1 MPSFY
6 AFGLLVAAALFGLLT
21 PDRGWAAGLL
31 FLASI
36 GMCFAAVAGLLP

>member
-1 MPSFY
+1 MPAFY

-31 FLASI
+31 FVASVA
-36 GMCFAAVAGLLP
+36 MCVAAIMGVLP